1 MIKKIKHWL
10 YTRFLDVW
18 LKETLLAENQALQK
32 EVNDLRAEI
41 ARKDAYIDGLTV
53 GIRAQRRIVIN
64 NGEVK
69 K

>member
-1 MIKKIKHWL
+1 MIKKIKQWL
-10 YTRFLDVW
+10 YDHFLPMW
-18 LKETLLAENQALQK
+18 AKETLLEDYRNLQK
-32 EVNDLRAEI
+32 KYERLQEEI

-53 GIRAQRRIVIN
+53 GIKAQRRIVIN